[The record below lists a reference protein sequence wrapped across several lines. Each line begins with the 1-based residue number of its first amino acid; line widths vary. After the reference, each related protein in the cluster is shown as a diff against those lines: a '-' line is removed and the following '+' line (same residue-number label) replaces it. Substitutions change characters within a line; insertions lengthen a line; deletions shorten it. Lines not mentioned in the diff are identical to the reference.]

1 MEALSTPAQDDSSS
15 ANPSSVKSD
24 DSSPRHE
31 GGRGSPP
38 PKCAICLGTCRNKSF
53 TDSCLHQFCFKC
65 LLTWSKVSIFDR
77 ENKDINNK
85 TN

>member
-1 MEALSTPAQDDSSS
+1 MEAVPNSAQDTSG
-15 ANPSSVKSD
+15 ANSSSVKSE

-38 PKCAICLGTCRNKSF
+38 PNCAICLGTCRNKSF

-65 LLTWSKVSIFDR
+65 LLTWSKVSKI
-77 ENKDINNK
+77 IIV
-85 TN
+85 